1 MFNVDNKDNRMTYG
15 ASCEKNKLLPNV
27 NYFRKEL
34 HGHRSGVVINFD
46 RLPTLFGIS
55 TVDFE

>member
-1 MFNVDNKDNRMTYG
+1 MELFVK
-15 ASCEKNKLLPNV
+15 KNKLLHAV
-27 NYFRKEL
+27 NYFRKKL
-34 HGHRSGVVINFD
+34 HGHRSVVFINFD